1 VSKGRSR
8 WRRLLAV
15 GDLRTP
21 AAWGR
26 LALRV
31 SLAVA
36 LFGVL
41 YVLVTFVQVWS
52 MSHRDGAREAD
63 AVVVLGAAQYDGVP
77 SAVLQGRLD
86 HALELYEDG
95 LVDHIVVTGGSQE
108 GDRFTEATAAA
119 NYLIDHHD
127 VPDEHIIREV
137 QGTNTWES
145 LAAAARVLRDRELT
159 DVVLVT
165 DGYHALRV
173 RAIADELGLNAWVS
187 PSRPGGT
194 VPQLARE
201 TVAVS
206 VGRIIGFRRMVN
218 VDDRVRENGGLAA
231 VGVVS
236 CGPLLCD
243 DPFRR
248 LR

>member
-1 VSKGRSR
+1 MSKGEGR
-8 WRRLLAV
+8 WRRFLKV
-15 GDLRTP
+15 GDLRTR
-21 AAWGR
+21 AAWAR
-26 LALRV
+26 LALRA
-31 SLAVA
+31 SLVVL
-36 LFGVL
+36 LFGVV
-41 YVLVTFVQVWS
+41 YVVVTFVQVWS
-52 MSHRDGAREAD
+52 MSHRDGARDAD
-63 AVVVLGAAQYDGVP
+63 AVVVLGAAQYDGRP
-77 SAVLQGRLD
+77 SEVLQGRLD

-119 NYLIDHHD
+119 NYLIDRE

-145 LAAAARVLRDRELT
+145 LAAAARVLRQRGLT

-173 RAIADELGLNAWVS
+173 RAIADELGLDASVS
-187 PSRPGGT
+187 PSRPGGSA
-194 VPQLARE
+194 PQLARE

-206 VGRIIGFRRMVN
+206 VGRVIGFRRMVN
-218 VDDRVRENGGLAA
+218 IDDRVRENGGLAA
-231 VGVVS
+231 VGVVP
-236 CGPLLCD
+236 CGPLLCED
-243 DPFRR
+243 ASRR